1 MLDSGQVPLGSMLF
15 LGRPQTQ
22 EMRLTRAGMSPEFQ
36 ACLQVPW
43 ELTRAHETLSLVP
56 GPACPVSGCT
66 PTQDHCFPTLT
77 LVTRQGMGCVLVVLR
92 KARWSP
98 GCSLSDQAY

>member
-43 ELTRAHETLSLVP
+43 ELTRAHETLTLVP
-56 GPACPVSGCT
+56 GPACPVSGCA
-66 PTQDHCFPTLT
+66 PTAGPLFSYAHTCHQTGDGLCSSCSQEST
-77 LVTRQGMGCVLVVLR
+77 LVPRMLPV
-92 KARWSP
+92 
-98 GCSLSDQAY
+98 